1 MKPVAETQMATSP
14 WAPSAII
21 GRKHYK
27 AYVDVLARS
36 QPPVISMTS
45 SSTCSPKHGVQK
57 SPVHRWHTIR
67 QSPCTMPA
75 HPSQDVAG
83 SKSSGSRSSPQLGHL
98 LGSKQP
104 LPHSWLE
111 AVRLH
116 LEAIA
121 IPGVGAATPMQSLGQ
136 TMHTAM
142 RRCLQCRHI
151 TTLNTLNITIPVYSQ
166 CSHTNNTPP
175 RCRQHNT
182 FSTSVSELWRP
193 FVIPV
198 EVRTVCHQPNTAR
211 HNMIP

>member
-1 MKPVAETQMATSP
+1 MMKPVAETQMATSP

-36 QPPVISMTS
+36 QSPVISMTS

-98 LGSKQP
+98 IRPKQP

-121 IPGVGAATPMQSLGQ
+121 IPGVGAATSAAQSGPNDAHSDEALPSMPTYHNFEHFEHHDSSLQ
-136 TMHTAM
+136 SMLTHKQHT
-142 RRCLQCRHI
+142 
-151 TTLNTLNITIPVYSQ
+151 TTLPST
-166 CSHTNNTPP
+166 
-175 RCRQHNT
+175 QHIQHIS
-182 FSTSVSELWRP
+182 FSTVAA
-193 FVIPV
+193 
-198 EVRTVCHQPNTAR
+198 VCYSRRSPYSMSSTKYSTT
-211 HNMIP
+211 